1 MRSKQKFILA
11 VLAFVLIIVTACEN
25 ASDQSGVEANDPL
38 QDIDSNQTGSITEDS
53 SDHVNENEINDQ
65 EETSSQTDENP
76 IDEEEMVNNGS
87 ETIPDKT
94 EYLEKLN
101 QMEEA
106 DREVEAGSTIA
117 ELEEQEDARYHKWD
131 DELNQIYR
139 VLTEQLSDT
148 DMDDLREEQ
157 REWIVFRDESAKEA
171 SLEYEGGTTESLEY
185 IATQAS
191 LTRERCYLL
200 VAQYLE

>member
-87 ETIPDKT
+87 ETIPDKA

-106 DREVEAGSTIA
+106 DRDVEAGSTIA

-157 REWIVFRDESAKEA
+157 REWIVFRDESAKEE
-171 SLEYEGGTTESLEY
+171 SLKYQGGTTEALEY
-185 IATQAS
+185 TATQAS

>member
-87 ETIPDKT
+87 ETIPDKA

-106 DREVEAGSTIA
+106 DRDVEAGSTIA

-131 DELNQIYR
+131 DELNQIYQ

-157 REWIVFRDESAKEA
+157 REWIAFRDESAKEA
-171 SLEYEGGTTESLEY
+171 SLKYQGGTTEALEY
-185 IATQAS
+185 TATQAS